1 MESLYQF
8 EMPIAFGDLQRIEQ
22 ILERAGLF
30 SILTKDFNPYSAV
43 AYRHQ
48 QAEHG
53 TSFTAYL
60 DLNVLIDVLSVTRIT
75 KDETQERRK
84 LGAAAIVF
92 FQCAN
97 IQIEPNIAIHE
108 SPRQAEA
115 EVTLLRR
122 IDNADTADLIK
133 VAFGDL
139 PYLSESQLPSAKLVS
154 FPEGI
159 AERLH
164 GHQAIE
170 TAVLKIA
177 SLMRLKEKSPFSKM
191 EEFLRWSYQDC
202 IFVREALHLA
212 LMEFSGKCPGK
223 ILKSPSG
230 DHAKF
235 KHKQISNTVWDL
247 MHARNWAKSLSKQ
260 SHNNEVLIF
269 CSRDRT
275 LQSLASDL
283 VIDTDDV
290 VQIEHELQSHFQ
302 KYWGSADGLRL
313 FSLYAE
319 YSKNDQSV
327 ARRCNQPNF
336 DVYCKQTYM
345 TLTQEVVAE

>member
-1 MESLYQF
+1 MKALYQF
-8 EMPIAFGDLQRIEQ
+8 EMPIEFGDLQRIEQ
-22 ILERAGLF
+22 LLESAGIF
-30 SILTKDFNPYSAV
+30 SIFTRDFNPYSAV

-48 QAEHG
+48 QAEYG
-53 TSFTAYL
+53 TTFKAYL
-60 DLNVLIDVLSVTRIT
+60 DLNVLIDVLSVARIT
-75 KDETQERRK
+75 KDKTQERRK
-84 LGAAAIVF
+84 LGAAVIAF

-108 SPRQAEA
+108 SSRQAEE

-122 IDNADTADLIK
+122 IDNAHSADLIK

-139 PYLSESQLPSAKLVS
+139 PHLSENQLPPVKLIS
-154 FPEGI
+154 FPEGF

-170 TAVLKIA
+170 TGVLKIA
-177 SLMRLKEKSPFSKM
+177 SLMLDKEKSPFSKM

-202 IFVREALHLA
+202 IFAREALHLA
-212 LMEFSGKCPGK
+212 LMEFSGKCLGK

-235 KHKQISNTVWDL
+235 KEKQISNAVWDL
-247 MHARNWAKSLSKQ
+247 MHARNWAKSLSEQ
-260 SHNNEVLIF
+260 SLSNEVLIF

-275 LQSLASDL
+275 LQSLARDL

-290 VQIEHELQSHFQ
+290 LQTEHQLLSLFQ
-302 KYWGSADGLRL
+302 RYWGSSNGLKL

-327 ARRCNQPNF
+327 DRRCNQPDF
-336 DVYCKQTYM
+336 DAYCKQTYL
-345 TLTQEVVAE
+345 TLTQEVLSE